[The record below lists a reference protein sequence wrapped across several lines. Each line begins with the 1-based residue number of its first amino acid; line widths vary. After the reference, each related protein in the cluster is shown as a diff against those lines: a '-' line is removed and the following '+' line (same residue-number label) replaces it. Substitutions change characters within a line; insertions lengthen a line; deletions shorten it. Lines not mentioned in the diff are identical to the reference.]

1 MLLSLADEDK
11 VLHRRQAIQ
20 GELVNKIIGMPQVRL
35 QVIGLVLAGLCVSPL
50 AQALGLGAIKIHSA
64 LNQPLEAEIEVLG
77 ADRDELDELEVSL
90 ASSEAFTRVG
100 LDRPFLLTKLAFT
113 VDETAEGSPI
123 VQVTSPMP
131 IREPFLSFLVRA
143 EWPQGRLFREY
154 TVLLDPPA
162 FAQSQPAP
170 ATSQAPAQPAS
181 RPAAA
186 PTSARPAEP
195 TQYRVQ
201 PNDTLWRI
209 AQRISPADTLTVEQV
224 MLGIQRA
231 NPTAFINNN
240 INGVRRGAVLAIPSA
255 ASLQRISPQEARA
268 EVREQMASW
277 RAAQQTAQQ
286 TAQAEPAAEPAQPQ
300 AAADQPAAAKTQQ
313 PSAAAPQAGAD
324 QLDIVGAEEKA
335 ATAEAETDQP
345 NETAHLQERL
355 ELTREQSDAL
365 QQENEALS
373 EANQVLEDRLNTL
386 NSRLQQTEQQLAQA
400 QQSLTAK
407 ESTLAELRQQLETT
421 RTQQTKADP
430 LEWLTSPLGLALTG
444 IIGLILILLGGL
456 VWRRQQQAKQAQEDE
471 DFPDFELPET
481 AAATTA
487 THQTEAAE
495 AVPQAPSGQG
505 VEVDFTPPPPTE
517 ETERQ
522 APPSAPDEEPE
533 ALPTT
538 PAAAPPV
545 ADDILAEANVYL
557 AYGLHQQAED
567 LLRKSVQRHPERED
581 YRLKLLE
588 TLHGAKDRAGFVK
601 AAEEWHRDMEKRP
614 APDLWAQALAL
625 GHEID
630 SNHPLF
636 GGESGGEDGGAGL
649 AAKSAP
655 SSASQDDFDDVI
667 DLGDEFGEFDELTA
681 TTDSATHAPTEQTD
695 QAASNELDFNVEDL
709 DYALGEAGSD
719 TTESAPGTAETD
731 SMSLDFDFEEATTE
745 QSAKPLDSTEDA
757 QTGTYAQSSD
767 TEQAES
773 SASGMDETLILD
785 VGDLSELETQ
795 IQAAQQGQPKAETG
809 GGEDTEAELS
819 FFDGDTETFDKA
831 SDRESPTRDTDTDLG
846 EMELSDFE
854 IDLGKA
860 EEATDPGKLEAELR
874 AEPADET
881 TEFLNDFENLED
893 FSLDTEEIGITGGDE
908 LDTKLELA
916 QAYVDMGDGEN
927 ARSLL
932 NEVMEEGSD
941 TQQAKAKTMLA
952 QID

>member
-35 QVIGLVLAGLCVSPL
+35 QVIGLVLAGLCFSPL
-50 AQALGLGAIKIHSA
+50 AQALGLGAIEIHSA
-64 LNQPLEAEIEVLG
+64 LNQPLEAEIEILG

-100 LDRPFLLTKLAFT
+100 LDRPFLLTKLEFT
-113 VDETAEGSPI
+113 VGETAEGSPI
-123 VQVTSPMP
+123 VEVTSPLP

-170 ATSQAPAQPAS
+170 ATSQAPTQPAG

-201 PNDTLWRI
+201 ANDTLWRI
-209 AQRISPADTLTVEQV
+209 AQRVSPADTLTVEQV

-231 NPTAFINNN
+231 NPAAFINNN
-240 INGVRRGAVLAIPSA
+240 INGVRRGAVLEIPSA
-255 ASLQRISPQEARA
+255 ASLQRISPQEAQA

-277 RAAQQTAQQ
+277 RAAQP
-286 TAQAEPAAEPAQPQ
+286 TAQAEPATEPAQPQ
-300 AAADQPAAAKTQQ
+300 AAADRPAAAETQQ

-335 ATAEAETDQP
+335 ATAEAEADQP
-345 NETAHLQERL
+345 NETARLRERL
-355 ELTREQSDAL
+355 ELTREESDAL

-400 QQSLTAK
+400 EQSLTAK
-407 ESTLAELRQQLETT
+407 ESTLAELRQQLEST
-421 RTQQTKADP
+421 RPQQTKADP

-444 IIGLILILLGGL
+444 IIGLTLILLGGL

-487 THQTEAAE
+487 TRRTEAAE

-522 APPSAPDEEPE
+522 APPSAPDEEAE
-533 ALPTT
+533 ELPTT

-567 LLRKSVQRHPERED
+567 LLRKSVQRYPERED

-636 GGESGGEDGGAGL
+636 GGESGGDDGGAGL
-649 AAKSAP
+649 AAKPAP

-667 DLGDEFGEFDELTA
+667 DLGDEFDELTA
-681 TTDSATHAPTEQTD
+681 TTESAKRPPTEQTD
-695 QAASNELDFNVEDL
+695 QAASNELDFNIEDL

-731 SMSLDFDFEEATTE
+731 SMSLDFDFEETATE
-745 QSAKPLDSTEDA
+745 QSAKTLDSTLDSTEDT

-795 IQAAQQGQPKAETG
+795 IQAAQQDQPKAETG
-809 GGEDTEAELS
+809 GGEDTETELS
-819 FFDGDTETFDKA
+819 FFDVDTETFEKA
-831 SDRESPTRDTDTDLG
+831 SDRESSTRDTDTNLG

-860 EEATDPGKLEAELR
+860 EEATDPGKLEEDLR

-881 TEFLNDFENLED
+881 TEFLGDFENLET
-893 FSLDTEEIGITGGDE
+893 FSLDTEEMGITGGDE